1 MGSRVATKKRRRFWP
16 HLDIKNEWF
25 LGALQGITV
34 AVLLY
39 MLLWCLPAALAKKEQ
54 CGDLGGLYKNGSC
67 YKVSGGIPLG

>member
-1 MGSRVATKKRRRFWP
+1 M
-16 HLDIKNEWF
+16 
-25 LGALQGITV
+25 GALQGICI

-39 MLLWCLPAALAKKEQ
+39 ALLWCLPAALAQKEK